1 MAKYLIINADDFG
14 LAPGINQA
22 VIDLHQA
29 GVVTS
34 TSLMVNMPG
43 FNDAVKRVRHAPTLG
58 VGLHFNLSEGFP
70 IAPANWI
77 PSLVDHKGEFSNSL
91 GWDESDVMTELKAQ
105 MQRLQSAG
113 INPTHIDS
121 HGFIQKRMAVC
132 RPMLIL
138 ARTLNLPMRRTGW
151 EPDARINSHP
161 GVVDKFYSNVYFE
174 DNGESLLLDNLH
186 SVPDG
191 TSELICHP
199 GYVDEYLPKVST
211 WTKVREIER
220 RVLADPKVLQTIRA
234 LKIRL
239 INYGQVKYLNA
250 FADRRINVTST
261 SKL

>member
-1 MAKYLIINADDFG
+1 MAKYLIINADDLG
-14 LAPGINQA
+14 LAPGVNQA

-29 GVVTS
+29 GVVSS

-43 FNDAVKRVRHAPTLG
+43 FNDAVNRVRHAPTLG
-58 VGLHFNLSEGFP
+58 VGLHFNLSEGSP

-77 PSLVDHKGEFSNSL
+77 PSLVNYKGEFSNNL

-239 INYGQVKYLNA
+239 INYGQVKYLND
-250 FADRRINVTST
+250 FADRRINVIST

>member
-14 LAPGINQA
+14 LAPGVNQA
-22 VIDLHQA
+22 IIDLHQA

-34 TSLMVNMPG
+34 TSLMVTMPG
-43 FNDAVKRVRHAPTLG
+43 FKDAVKRVRHAPTLG
-58 VGLHFNLSEGFP
+58 VGLHFNLSEGVP

-77 PSLVDHKGEFSNSL
+77 PSLVDHKGEFSNNL

-151 EPDARINSHP
+151 EPVARINSHP

-174 DNGESLLLDNLH
+174 GNGKSLLLDNLH

-199 GYVDEYLPKVST
+199 GYVDEHLPKVST
-211 WTKVREIER
+211 WTKVREIEG
-220 RVLADPKVLQTIRA
+220 RVLADPEVLQTIRA

-239 INYGQVKYLNA
+239 INYSQVKYLSD
-250 FADRRINVTST
+250 FSDRRINVIST

>member
-1 MAKYLIINADDFG
+1 MAKHLIINADDFG

-43 FNDAVKRVRHAPTLG
+43 FNDAAKQVRHAPTLG
-58 VGLHFNLSEGFP
+58 VGLHFNLSEGSP

-77 PSLVDHKGEFSNSL
+77 PSLVDPKGEFSNNL
-91 GWDESDVMTELKAQ
+91 DWDESDVMTELKAQ
-105 MQRLQSAG
+105 MHRLQSAG

-121 HGFIQKRMAVC
+121 HGYIQKRMAVC
-132 RPMLIL
+132 RPMLLL
-138 ARTLNLPMRRTGW
+138 ARTMNLPMRRTGW
-151 EPDARINSHP
+151 EPDARINSLP
-161 GVVDKFYSNVYFE
+161 GVVDNFYSNVYFE
-174 DNGESLLLDNLH
+174 DNGKSLLLHNLH

-191 TSELICHP
+191 ISELICHP
-199 GYVDEYLPKVST
+199 GYVDEQLPKVST
-211 WTKVREIER
+211 WTRVREIEG
-220 RVLADPKVLQTIRA
+220 RVLADPEVLQTIRR

-239 INYGQVKYLNA
+239 INYSQVRYLGGWTGKK
-250 FADRRINVTST
+250 INITSI

>member
-43 FNDAVKRVRHAPTLG
+43 FNDAVKRVSHVPTLG
-58 VGLHFNLSEGFP
+58 VGLHFNLSEGSP
-70 IAPANWI
+70 IAPGNWI
-77 PSLVDHKGEFSNSL
+77 PSLVDHKGEFSNNL

-105 MQRLQSAG
+105 MHRLQSAG

-121 HGFIQKRMAVC
+121 HGFTQKRMAVC

-151 EPDARINSHP
+151 EPDERINSHP
-161 GVVDKFYSNVYFE
+161 GVVDNFYSNVYFE
-174 DNGESLLLDNLH
+174 ANGKSLLLDNLH

-199 GYVDEYLPKVST
+199 GYVDEHLPKVST
-211 WTKVREIER
+211 WTEVREIEK
-220 RVLADPKVLQTIRA
+220 RVLADPEVLQTIRE

-239 INYGQVKYLNA
+239 INYGQVKYSSG
-250 FADRRINVTST
+250 FADRKINVIST

>member
-1 MAKYLIINADDFG
+1 MAKHLIINADDFG

-58 VGLHFNLSEGFP
+58 VGLHFNLSEGVP

-77 PSLVDHKGEFSNSL
+77 PSLVNHKGAFSNNL

-105 MQRLQSAG
+105 MHRLQSAG

-138 ARTLNLPMRRTGW
+138 ARTMNLPMRRTGW
-151 EPDARINSHP
+151 EPDARINSLP
-161 GVVDKFYSNVYFE
+161 GVVDNFYSNVYFE
-174 DNGESLLLDNLH
+174 ADGKSLLLNNLH

-191 TSELICHP
+191 ISELICHP
-199 GYVDEYLPKVST
+199 GYVDEHLPKVST
-211 WTKVREIER
+211 WTEVREIEK
-220 RVLADPKVLQTIRA
+220 RVLADPEVLQTIRE

-239 INYGQVKYLNA
+239 INYGQVKYLND
-250 FADRRINVTST
+250 FADRRINVIYT

>member
-43 FNDAVKRVRHAPTLG
+43 FNDAVKRVSHVPTLG
-58 VGLHFNLSEGFP
+58 VGLHFNLSEGSP

-77 PSLVDHKGEFSNSL
+77 PSLVDHKGEFSNNL

-121 HGFIQKRMAVC
+121 HGFTQKRMAVC

-151 EPDARINSHP
+151 EPDARINFHP
-161 GVVDKFYSNVYFE
+161 GVVDNFYSNVYFE
-174 DNGESLLLDNLH
+174 ANGKSLLLDNLH

-199 GYVDEYLPKVST
+199 GYVDEHLPKVST
-211 WTKVREIER
+211 WTEVREIER
-220 RVLADPKVLQTIRA
+220 RVLADPEVLQTIRE

-239 INYGQVKYLNA
+239 INYGQVKYLND
-250 FADRRINVTST
+250 FADRRINVIST

>member
-1 MAKYLIINADDFG
+1 MAKYLIINADDLG
-14 LAPGINQA
+14 LAPGVNQA

-29 GVVTS
+29 GVVSS

-151 EPDARINSHP
+151 EPDARINSRP

>member
-1 MAKYLIINADDFG
+1 MAKHLIINADDFG

-58 VGLHFNLSEGFP
+58 VGLHFNLSEGVP

-77 PSLVDHKGEFSNSL
+77 PSLVNHKGEFSNNL

-105 MQRLQSAG
+105 MHRLQSAG

>member
-1 MAKYLIINADDFG
+1 MAKYLIINADDLG

-29 GVVTS
+29 GMVTS

-43 FNDAVKRVRHAPTLG
+43 FNDAVNRVRHAPTLG
-58 VGLHFNLSEGFP
+58 VGLHFNLSEGSP

-77 PSLVDHKGEFSNSL
+77 PSLVNYKGEFSNNL

-105 MQRLQSAG
+105 MHRLQSAG

-121 HGFIQKRMAVC
+121 HGYIQKRMSVC

-151 EPDARINSHP
+151 EPDASINSLP
-161 GVVDKFYSNVYFE
+161 GVVDNFYSNVYFE
-174 DNGESLLLDNLH
+174 TGGKSLLLNNLH

-191 TSELICHP
+191 VSELICHP
-199 GYVDEYLPKVST
+199 GYVDEHLPKVST
-211 WTKVREIER
+211 WTEVREIER
-220 RVLADPKVLQTIRA
+220 RVLADPEVLQTIRA

-239 INYGQVKYLNA
+239 INYNQVRYLGG
-250 FADRRINVTST
+250 RIGRKINVTSIT
-261 SKL
+261 KL